1 VDRSPNPVPESNT
14 MPRHSRSALIFIM
27 AILSALGAALSLTGL
42 ARAANG
48 YDTEEKINIGV
59 YDQVHQS
66 VVNIT
71 TVVVDYDLFFTPYAS
86 ESTGSGII
94 LDKNGDILTNHH
106 VIADASRL
114 EVTLSDSSKWTGKL
128 VGSDTATDLAVIRI
142 PADAVARLNPI
153 EFGNSSDIKVGQ
165 KVLAIGNPFGLEQ
178 TLTTG
183 IISSIRRFLKIN
195 DIEMDYVIQTDAAIN
210 PGNSGGPLLDSNGR
224 MIGINTAIFTP
235 SGGNVGI
242 GFAVPVDTAKWV
254 VKELLARGYVAY
266 PWLGIEMQ
274 TLIPEYA
281 KALKLPVKEGILI
294 GRMARNGP
302 GDQAGL
308 KGGSVRVIVGNT
320 RLIIGGDIIVAAD
333 GKPTVSRDELARYLR
348 TKRPGDEITLTIIRD
363 EREKK
368 INVRLGERPRD

>member
-1 VDRSPNPVPESNT
+1 
-14 MPRHSRSALIFIM
+14 M